1 MKHPRV
7 EAITERMG
15 IMVDASKA
23 SQPNNTLIKIVK
35 ENPKTYSFILYRNFI
50 DFPLCSVFFR

>member
-1 MKHPRV
+1 MKYPPV
-7 EAITERMG
+7 EAITKRMG

-35 ENPKTYSFILYRNFI
+35 ENPKTYSFILYHNFI
-50 DFPLCSVFFR
+50 DFPLCSIFFR